1 MILLDTNVISE
12 AMLPK
17 PEPLVLAWIDSQDH
31 HQLWT
36 CTIVIAEMLSGLD
49 LMPDGSRQRH
59 LRETA
64 DYMFST
70 LFDGRIFDLDLAAAR
85 VYGAVLKI
93 RKSMGRPI
101 DEMDALIAATAL
113 THGATLT
120 SRTSSIAEYRWSI
133 LGYQCRL
140 SPPTQPSPPQRQLRP
155 GL

>member
-113 THGATLT
+113 THGATLAT
-120 SRTSSIAEYRWSI
+120 RNIPDFEHCGIPLVNPW
-133 LGYQCRL
+133 L
-140 SPPTQPSPPQRQLRP
+140 PV
-155 GL
+155 